1 MKYFG
6 LIFITLFLTT
16 LAYAIDFEGKTY
28 SFDDLNI
35 ITTFSNPET
44 CTFIN
49 LSDYQKNELISNP
62 GILGLLLHIKNYS
75 GEGIIYINT
84 EDGYSYTRNIFGF
97 ETNYGYLFRDIQNN
111 YLFIS
116 LEELK
121 NKNFYYLC
129 VRSDNPLEF
138 HLDSKIGSF
147 KIPYFANK
155 DFKKSFLSED
165 YKLNEK
171 TAIEVK
177 AKNSGYDTAKIYL
190 FYDNE
195 IFTKWFKLKDGIPSI
210 EENVIPNSSVEL
222 RYNMTPKSEKSFTV
236 SPAVLRYDYKG
247 YIFTNYSNG
256 LVSNAKVYLDEIV
269 ANLKIDKKILDLNE
283 TSNIDVIVY
292 NDSSLKKEAVLNISG
307 LKEFGLSERYDL
319 SLEPLETK
327 TLKYNIKSSESKVVT
342 LNLSITTNDGDSS
355 KILDSQTVSV
365 GHNISNYSY
374 IFVIFAIVLV
384 LGIILYYKFWL

>member
-1 MKYFG
+1 M
-6 LIFITLFLTT
+6 
-16 LAYAIDFEGKTY
+16 
-28 SFDDLNI
+28 
-35 ITTFSNPET
+35 
-44 CTFIN
+44 
-49 LSDYQKNELISNP
+49 
-62 GILGLLLHIKNYS
+62 
-75 GEGIIYINT
+75 
-84 EDGYSYTRNIFGF
+84 
-97 ETNYGYLFRDIQNN
+97 
-111 YLFIS
+111 
-116 LEELK
+116 
-121 NKNFYYLC
+121 
-129 VRSDNPLEF
+129 
-138 HLDSKIGSF
+138 
-147 KIPYFANK
+147 
-155 DFKKSFLSED
+155 
-165 YKLNEK
+165 
-171 TAIEVK
+171 
-177 AKNSGYDTAKIYL
+177 
-190 FYDNE
+190 
-195 IFTKWFKLKDGIPSI
+195 
-210 EENVIPNSSVEL
+210 IPNSSVEL